1 METLATGS
9 PDDPRHRPMVRE
21 RSLLRYPVTAMPSP
35 RGSNPSDDIGARLDR
50 LPVSRF
56 HFVLLGIAAASLVFD
71 GLDGVVMT
79 FVLANLRTV
88 WQIDVATIG
97 VVSAIG
103 FGGYLV
109 GAAASGFVADRI
121 GRKKTVLLTLV
132 CYSVFSGTRG
142 FANGVAMLAAL
153 HFLTFIFIGAESA
166 TVPPYLA
173 EFWPARVRGKMNGI
187 VMSFFGIGIALS
199 PLWALLIIPHLG
211 WRWAFFLTAPFAL
224 AAGLMRSRLPESPR
238 WLARAGRLQEADTVV
253 AGIEARIERE
263 TGRALPPP
271 EVRPTEPSG
280 ELRPVL
286 RPRDLLAG
294 PYRRTTL
301 MLWTAWF
308 AEFSIFYL
316 YQTFVPTILAGEGY
330 AIVKSFGYSVVI
342 LGAAVPAFVLGGQ
355 IAEWLDRKFAVL
367 LAFAAA
373 ALFGTLFGLSTQ
385 PWAFMVFGGL
395 TSFALALG
403 TTAVYTYTPEL
414 YPTEVRVTGMGIA
427 SAWGRVGAITAL
439 LVFGFLFKTQGKS
452 LIFVMSDSVL
462 IVGAI
467 VVVMFGPPTRGRR
480 LEDTSRAFGAR
491 K

>member
-1 METLATGS
+1 
-9 PDDPRHRPMVRE
+9 
-21 RSLLRYPVTAMPSP
+21 MPSL
-35 RGSNPSDDIGARLDR
+35 RGPNPSDDIGARLDR
-50 LPVSRF
+50 LPVSQF
-56 HFVLLGIAAASLVFD
+56 HFVLLGIAAASLLFD

-79 FVLANLRTV
+79 FVLTNLRTV
-88 WQIDVATIG
+88 WGIDVATIG

-103 FGGYLV
+103 FGGYLI

-132 CYSVFSGTRG
+132 CYSLFSGARG
-142 FANGVAMLAAL
+142 LAGGVGTLSAL

-173 EFWPARVRGKMNGI
+173 EFWPAPVRGKMNGI

-224 AAGLMRSRLPESPR
+224 VAGLMRSRLPESPR

-253 AGIEARIERE
+253 AGIEARIARE
-263 TGRALPPP
+263 SGRALPA
-271 EVRPTEPSG
+271 TEAGGAESRS
-280 ELRPVL
+280 ESRVVL
-286 RPRDLLAG
+286 GPKDLLARA
-294 PYRRTTL
+294 YRTTTL

-308 AEFSIFYL
+308 AEFAIFYL

-330 AIVKSFGYSVVI
+330 AIVKSFAYSVVI
-342 LGAAVPAFVLGGQ
+342 LGAAIPAFVLGGQ
-355 IAEWLDRKFAVL
+355 LAEWIDRKFAVL
-367 LAFAAA
+367 VAFAAA

-385 PWAFMVFGGL
+385 PWAFLVFGGL

-403 TTAVYTYTPEL
+403 STAVYTYTPEL

-439 LVFGFLFKTQGKS
+439 LVFGFLFKSQGKS
-452 LIFVMSDSVL
+452 LIFVMSDSIL
-462 IVGAI
+462 IAGAI
-467 VVVMFGPPTRGRR
+467 VVVIFGPPTRGRR
-480 LEDTSRAFGAR
+480 LEDTSRAYGAR

>member
-1 METLATGS
+1 MASL
-9 PDDPRHRPMVRE
+9 RP
-21 RSLLRYPVTAMPSP
+21 
-35 RGSNPSDDIGARLDR
+35 NPSDDIGARLDR
-50 LPVSRF
+50 LPLSRY
-56 HFVLLGIAAASLVFD
+56 HFVLLGIAAASLLFD
-71 GLDGVVMT
+71 GLDGVLMT
-79 FVLANLRTV
+79 FVLSNLRTV
-88 WQIDVATIG
+88 WQIGVSTIG

-121 GRKKTVLLTLV
+121 GRKTTVLLTLV
-132 CYSVFSGTRG
+132 CYSLFSGARG
-142 FANGVAMLAAL
+142 LANGVPALAAL

-173 EFWPARVRGKMNGI
+173 EFWPARVRGKMNGV

-238 WLARAGRLQEADTVV
+238 WLARAGRIQEADTVV
-253 AGIEARIERE
+253 TGIEAQVERQS
-263 TGRALPPP
+263 GRALPAA
-271 EVRPTEPSG
+271 EARPAEPQGMS
-280 ELRPVL
+280 RPVL
-286 RPRDLLAG
+286 GPKDLLSKA
-294 PYRRTTL
+294 YRRTTL

-330 AIVKSFGYSVVI
+330 AIVKSLGYSVII
-342 LGAAVPAFVLGGQ
+342 LGAAIPAFVLGGQ
-355 IAEWLDRKFAVL
+355 IVEWIDRKYAVL
-367 LAFAAA
+367 VSFAAA

-403 TTAVYTYTPEL
+403 STAVYTYTPEL

-439 LVFGFLFKTQGKS
+439 LVFGFLFKTRGRS
-452 LIFVMSDSVL
+452 LIFIMSDSIL
-462 IVGAI
+462 IAGAI
-467 VVVMFGPPTRGRR
+467 VVVVFGPPTRGRR
-480 LEDTSRAFGAR
+480 LEDTSRPEAR
-491 K
+491 VA

>member
-1 METLATGS
+1 MQSL
-9 PDDPRHRPMVRE
+9 RRP
-21 RSLLRYPVTAMPSP
+21 
-35 RGSNPSDDIGARLDR
+35 NPSDDVGARLDR
-50 LPVSRF
+50 LPVFRF
-56 HFVLLGIAAASLVFD
+56 HLVLLGIAAASLLFD

-79 FVLANLRTV
+79 FVLSNLRTV

-132 CYSVFSGTRG
+132 CYSLFSGARG
-142 FANGVAMLAAL
+142 LANGVATLAAL

-173 EFWPARVRGKMNGI
+173 EFWPARVRGKMNGV

-238 WLARAGRLQEADTVV
+238 WLARAGRLREADTVV
-253 AGIEARIERE
+253 AAIEAQAERQS
-263 TGRALPPP
+263 GRALPAV
-271 EVRPTEPSG
+271 ETRPAEPQSVS
-280 ELRPVL
+280 RPMLV
-286 RPRDLLAG
+286 PKDLLGGA
-294 PYRRTTL
+294 YRTTTL

-308 AEFSIFYL
+308 AEFAIFYL

-330 AIVKSFGYSVVI
+330 AIIKSFGYSVVI
-342 LGAAVPAFVLGGQ
+342 LGAAIPAFVLGGQ
-355 IAEWLDRKFAVL
+355 IAEWIDRKYAILVSFV
-367 LAFAAA
+367 AA
-373 ALFGTLFGLSTQ
+373 ALFGTLFGLSTH
-385 PWAFMVFGGL
+385 PWAFMLFGGL

-403 TTAVYTYTPEL
+403 STAVYTYTPEL

-427 SAWGRVGAITAL
+427 SAWGQVGAITAL
-439 LVFGFLFKTQGKS
+439 LVFGFLFKSLGKS
-452 LIFVMSDSVL
+452 LIFIMSDSIL
-462 IVGAI
+462 IAGAI
-467 VVVMFGPPTRGRR
+467 VVVIFGPSTRGRR
-480 LEDTSRAFGAR
+480 LEDTSRPESGDGHSPAR
-491 K
+491 SV

>member
-1 METLATGS
+1 
-9 PDDPRHRPMVRE
+9 
-21 RSLLRYPVTAMPSP
+21 MPSSRSP
-35 RGSNPSDDIGARLDR
+35 NSSDDIGARLDR

-56 HFVLLGIAAASLVFD
+56 HFVLLGIAAVSLLFD

-79 FVLANLRTV
+79 FVLSNLRTV
-88 WQIDVATIG
+88 WHFSVATIG

-103 FGGYLV
+103 FGGYLA

-121 GRKKTVLLTLV
+121 GRRKTVLLTLV
-132 CYSVFSGTRG
+132 CYSLFSGARG
-142 FANGVAMLAAL
+142 LATDVGTLAAL
-153 HFLTFIFIGAESA
+153 HFVTFIFIGAESA

-173 EFWPARVRGKMNGI
+173 EFWPARVRGKMNGV
-187 VMSFFGIGIALS
+187 VMSFFGIGIALA
-199 PLWALLIIPHLG
+199 PLWALLIIPHFG

-224 AAGLMRSRLPESPR
+224 VAGLMRSRLPESPR
-238 WLARAGRLQEADTVV
+238 WLARVGRTDEAARVV
-253 AGIEARIERE
+253 AGIETQIERDTHRTLPAVAAHASE
-263 TGRALPPP
+263 PEASARAVIGPK
-271 EVRPTEPSG
+271 
-280 ELRPVL
+280 
-286 RPRDLLAG
+286 DLLARA
-294 PYRRTTL
+294 YRSTTL

-330 AIVKSFGYSVVI
+330 AIVKSLGYSVVI
-342 LGAAVPAFVLGGQ
+342 LGAAIPAFVLDGQ
-355 IAEWLDRKFAVL
+355 IAEWIDRKYAVL
-367 LAFAAA
+367 LSFAAA

-403 TTAVYTYTPEL
+403 STAVYTYTPEL

-462 IVGAI
+462 IAGAI
-467 VVVMFGPPTRGRR
+467 VVVVFGPSTRGRR
-480 LEDTSRAFGAR
+480 LEDTSRPEAR
-491 K
+491 AA

>member
-1 METLATGS
+1 M
-9 PDDPRHRPMVRE
+9 
-21 RSLLRYPVTAMPSP
+21 
-35 RGSNPSDDIGARLDR
+35 
-50 LPVSRF
+50 SRF
-56 HFVLLGIAAASLVFD
+56 HFALLGIAAASLLFD

-79 FVLANLRTV
+79 FVLSNLRSV
-88 WQIDVATIG
+88 WQIGVATIG

-132 CYSVFSGTRG
+132 CYSLFSGARG
-142 FANGVAMLAAL
+142 LASGVASLAAL

-173 EFWPARVRGKMNGI
+173 EFWPARVRGKMNGV

-199 PLWALLIIPHLG
+199 PLWALLIIPQLG

-238 WLARAGRLQEADTVV
+238 WLARVGRLQEADTVV
-253 AGIEARIERE
+253 AGIEARAERDS
-263 TGRALPPP
+263 GHALPAP
-271 EVRPTEPSG
+271 EVRPAEPHG
-280 ELRPVL
+280 VL
-286 RPRDLLAG
+286 RRVLGPKDLLAG
-294 PYRRTTL
+294 AYRRTTL

-308 AEFSIFYL
+308 AEFAIFYL

-342 LGAAVPAFVLGGQ
+342 LGAAIPAFVLGGQ
-355 IAEWLDRKFAVL
+355 IAEWIDRKFAVL
-367 LAFAAA
+367 LSFGTA

-403 TTAVYTYTPEL
+403 STAVYTYTPEL

-439 LVFGFLFKTQGKS
+439 LAFGFLFESQGKS
-452 LIFVMSDSVL
+452 LIFVMSDSIL
-462 IVGAI
+462 IAAAI
-467 VVVMFGPPTRGRR
+467 VVVILGPSTRGRR
-480 LEDTSRAFGAR
+480 LEDTSRPASGDGG
-491 K
+491 

>member
-1 METLATGS
+1 
-9 PDDPRHRPMVRE
+9 
-21 RSLLRYPVTAMPSP
+21 MPSL
-35 RGSNPSDDIGARLDR
+35 RGPNPPDDIGARLDR

-56 HFVLLGIAAASLVFD
+56 HFVLLGIAAASLLFD
-71 GLDGVVMT
+71 GLDGVLMT
-79 FVLANLRTV
+79 FVLSNLRTV
-88 WQIDVATIG
+88 WQISVSTIG

-121 GRKKTVLLTLV
+121 GRKTTVLLTLV
-132 CYSVFSGTRG
+132 CYSLFSGARG
-142 FANGVAMLAAL
+142 LANGVPALAAL

-173 EFWPARVRGKMNGI
+173 EFWPARVRGKMNGV

-238 WLARAGRLQEADTVV
+238 WLARAGRLQEANTVV
-253 AGIEARIERE
+253 TGIEAQVERQS
-263 TGRALPPP
+263 GRALPAA
-271 EVRPTEPSG
+271 EARPTEPQDVPG
-280 ELRPVL
+280 PVL
-286 RPRDLLAG
+286 GPKDLLSKT
-294 PYRRTTL
+294 YRRTTL

-330 AIVKSFGYSVVI
+330 AIVKSLGYSVII
-342 LGAAVPAFVLGGQ
+342 LGAAIPAFVIGGQ
-355 IAEWLDRKFAVL
+355 IAEWIDRKYAVL
-367 LAFAAA
+367 VSFAAA

-403 TTAVYTYTPEL
+403 STAVYTYTPEL

-439 LVFGFLFKTQGKS
+439 LVFGFLFKTHGKS
-452 LIFVMSDSVL
+452 LIFIMSDSIL
-462 IVGAI
+462 IAGAI
-467 VVVMFGPPTRGRR
+467 VVVVFGPPTRGRR
-480 LEDTSRAFGAR
+480 LEDTSRPAVRVA
-491 K
+491 

>member
-1 METLATGS
+1 
-9 PDDPRHRPMVRE
+9 
-21 RSLLRYPVTAMPSP
+21 MPSL
-35 RGSNPSDDIGARLDR
+35 RGPNPSDDIGARLDR

-56 HFVLLGIAAASLVFD
+56 HFVLLGIAAISLLFD
-71 GLDGVVMT
+71 GLDAVVTT
-79 FVLANLRTV
+79 FVLSNLRTV

-132 CYSVFSGTRG
+132 CYSLFSGSRG
-142 FANGVAMLAAL
+142 LANGVASLAAL

-173 EFWPARVRGKMNGI
+173 EFWPARVRGKMNGV

-199 PLWALLIIPHLG
+199 PVWALLIIPHLG

-224 AAGLMRSRLPESPR
+224 VAGLMRSRLPESPR
-238 WLARAGRLQEADTVV
+238 WLARVGRMDEADSVV
-253 AGIEARIERE
+253 AGIEVQVERE
-263 TGRALPPP
+263 THRTLPA
-271 EVRPTEPSG
+271 VVARPAEPQASAG
-280 ELRPVL
+280 AVL
-286 RPRDLLAG
+286 GPKDLLARG
-294 PYRRTTL
+294 YRSTTL
-301 MLWTAWF
+301 MLWMAWF
-308 AEFSIFYL
+308 AQFAVFYL
-316 YQTFVPTILAGEGY
+316 FLTFVPTILAGEGY

-342 LGAAVPAFVLGGQ
+342 LGAAIPAFVLGGQ
-355 IAEWLDRKFAVL
+355 IVEWIDRKFAVL

-403 TTAVYTYTPEL
+403 STAVYTYTPEL

-427 SAWGRVGAITAL
+427 SAWGRIGAITAL

-452 LIFVMSDSVL
+452 LIFVMSDSIL
-462 IVGAI
+462 IAGAI
-467 VVVMFGPPTRGRR
+467 VVVIFGPSTRGRR
-480 LEDTSRAFGAR
+480 LEDTSRPESPATAGEVVER
-491 K
+491 R

>member
-1 METLATGS
+1 
-9 PDDPRHRPMVRE
+9 
-21 RSLLRYPVTAMPSP
+21 MPSP
-35 RGSNPSDDIGARLDR
+35 RGPNPSDDIGARLDR
-50 LPVSRF
+50 LPLSRF

-79 FVLANLRTV
+79 YVLSNLRTV

-132 CYSVFSGTRG
+132 CYSLFSGTRG
-142 FANGVAMLAAL
+142 FANGVATLAGL
-153 HFLTFIFIGAESA
+153 HFVTFIFIGAESA

-173 EFWPARVRGKMNGI
+173 EFWPARVRGKMNGA

-224 AAGLMRSRLPESPR
+224 VAGLMRSRLPESPR
-238 WLARAGRLQEADTVV
+238 WLARVGRTEDADQVL
-253 AGIEARIERE
+253 AAIEARVERD
-263 TGRALPPP
+263 THRALPPVETRRP
-271 EVRPTEPSG
+271 EAQTVTPT
-280 ELRPVL
+280 VL
-286 RPRDLLAG
+286 GPRTLLSRA
-294 PYRRTTL
+294 YRRTTL

-330 AIVKSFGYSVVI
+330 AIVKSFSYSVVI
-342 LGAAVPAFVLGGQ
+342 LGAAIPAFVLGGQ

-385 PWAFMVFGGL
+385 PWAFMVFGGF

-414 YPTEVRVTGMGIA
+414 YPTEIRVTGMGIA

-452 LIFVMSDSVL
+452 LIFVMSDSIL
-462 IVGAI
+462 IAGAI
-467 VVVMFGPPTRGRR
+467 VVVIFGPSTRGRQ
-480 LEDTSRAFGAR
+480 LEDTSRPGSGDGG
-491 K
+491 

>member
-1 METLATGS
+1 
-9 PDDPRHRPMVRE
+9 
-21 RSLLRYPVTAMPSP
+21 
-35 RGSNPSDDIGARLDR
+35 
-50 LPVSRF
+50 
-56 HFVLLGIAAASLVFD
+56 
-71 GLDGVVMT
+71 MT
-79 FVLANLRTV
+79 FVLSNLRTV
-88 WQIDVATIG
+88 WQISVATIG

-109 GAAASGFVADRI
+109 GAASSGFVADRI

-132 CYSVFSGTRG
+132 FYSLFSGLRG
-142 FANGVAMLAAL
+142 FANTVPTLATL

-173 EFWPARVRGKMNGI
+173 EFWPARVRGKMNGF

-199 PLWALLIIPHLG
+199 PLWALLIIPHFG

-224 AAGLMRSRLPESPR
+224 VAGLMRSRLPESPR
-238 WLARAGRLQEADTVV
+238 WLARAGRLREAETVV
-253 AGIEARIERE
+253 MSIETQIERE
-263 TGRALPPP
+263 TGHALPLP
-271 EVRPTEPSG
+271 EIRPAEPQAAVRA
-280 ELRPVL
+280 VL
-286 RPRDLLAG
+286 SPKDLLGRA
-294 PYRRTTL
+294 YRRTTL

-330 AIVKSFGYSVVI
+330 AIVKSIGYSVVI
-342 LGAAVPAFVLGGQ
+342 LGAAIPAYVLGGQ
-355 IAEWLDRKFAVL
+355 IAEWIDRKYAVL
-367 LAFAAA
+367 AAFVAA

-462 IVGAI
+462 IAGAI
-467 VVVMFGPPTRGRR
+467 VVVIFGPPTRGRR
-480 LEDTSRAFGAR
+480 LEDTSRPDRAT
-491 K
+491 

>member
-1 METLATGS
+1 
-9 PDDPRHRPMVRE
+9 
-21 RSLLRYPVTAMPSP
+21 MPSA

-56 HFVLLGIAAASLVFD
+56 HFVLLGIAAASLLFD

-79 FVLANLRTV
+79 FVLSNLRTV

-132 CYSVFSGTRG
+132 CYSLFSGARG
-142 FANGVAMLAAL
+142 LANGVGALAAL
-153 HFLTFIFIGAESA
+153 HFVTFIFIGAESA

-173 EFWPARVRGKMNGI
+173 EFWPARVRGKMNGV

-224 AAGLMRSRLPESPR
+224 VAGLLRSRLPESPR
-238 WLARAGRLQEADTVV
+238 WLARVGRMQEADSVV
-253 AGIEARIERE
+253 AGIEAQIERD
-263 TGRALPPP
+263 THRTLPAAEARLP
-271 EVRPTEPSG
+271 EPQAVA
-280 ELRPVL
+280 PVVL
-286 RPRDLLAG
+286 GPKDLLASA
-294 PYRRTTL
+294 YRRTTL

-330 AIVKSFGYSVVI
+330 ATVKSFGYSVVI
-342 LGAAVPAFVLGGQ
+342 LGGAIPAYVLGGQ
-355 IAEWLDRKFAVL
+355 IAEWIDRKYAVL
-367 LAFAAA
+367 VAFAAA
-373 ALFGTLFGLSTQ
+373 ALFGTLFGLSSQ
-385 PWAFMVFGGL
+385 PWAFMLFGGL

-452 LIFVMSDSVL
+452 LIFVMSDSIL

-467 VVVMFGPPTRGRR
+467 VVVIFGPSTRGLR
-480 LEDTSRAFGAR
+480 LEDTSRAYGAR